1 MLLDHEKEYNMI
13 SKASN
18 SMDYSSL
25 KETYKCAK
33 NGFQVSGL
41 RIIVNKNDLLKM
53 IKKDNIQYI
62 YIDDIKLSE
71 LQK

>member
-1 MLLDHEKEYNMI
+1 MI

-41 RIIVNKNDLLKM
+41 RIIVNKND
-53 IKKDNIQYI
+53 KKG
-62 YIDDIKLSE
+62 
-71 LQK
+71 

>member
-1 MLLDHEKEYNMI
+1 MKKKYNMI

-53 IKKDNIQYI
+53 IKKDNYSI
-62 YIDDIKLSE
+62 YLY
-71 LQK
+71 